1 MVASKSLLLWAD
13 GLWATPLGN
22 NMNISVTEHF
32 CVFLDILGY
41 KNRIEMTQ
49 VDSLNSE
56 LERFVYCVGSE
67 NDFLKKLS
75 DHLNFKMKT
84 FTDNIVICIPI
95 TKESIEKFDLV
106 LSHIIDYQKSLIS
119 SNYFV
124 RGGISKGLLY
134 MENDI
139 IWGPALIKAVNLEKN
154 GMYPFIFI
162 SDEIIELFSINN
174 LQKSEQDEL
183 SVPIIEFND
192 KMHILDYLQST
203 IYYEEEQLK
212 SLYAFLPNHKSLIEM
227 NLKTSDDCNVLGK
240 YAMLAKYHD
249 NFCNYYL
256 NDLPDMQAYLINKF
270 INPIPV
276 FNKKCLSSPHD
287 GN

>member
-1 MVASKSLLLWAD
+1 
-13 GLWATPLGN
+13 
-22 NMNISVTEHF
+22 MNISVTEHF